1 MYNTTTQGRSY
12 LDVAAQR
19 VYDLENNPVGFLCV
33 ARDVTEAVLL
43 HQRLE
48 ALSITDDLTGL
59 FNQRR
64 FFSALAG
71 EIERSRRF
79 NRTFSLCFF
88 DLDGLKQ
95 YNDSRGHVR
104 GDQALRETAALFRSL
119 VRASVDMCF
128 RYGGDEFT
136 IMMPETTRHEARI
149 VTERILR
156 HLSSH
161 FSDEITA
168 SVGIAEFSLAMEPEQ
183 LIEKA
188 DLAMY
193 KAKSLGGNRI
203 IVAE

>member
-1 MYNTTTQGRSY
+1 M
-12 LDVAAQR
+12 
-19 VYDLENNPVGFLCV
+19 
-33 ARDVTEAVLL
+33 LL
-43 HQRLE
+43 QQRLE
-48 ALSITDDLTGL
+48 AMSITDDLTGL

-79 NRTFSLCFF
+79 NRTFSLCFL

-104 GDQALRETAALFRSL
+104 GDQALRETATLMRSL

-136 IMMPETTRHEARI
+136 IMMPETTREEARI
-149 VTERILR
+149 VTERILAR
-156 HLSSH
+156 LGQH
-161 FSDEITA
+161 FNGQITA
-168 SVGIAEFSLAMEPEQ
+168 SIGITEFSPSTDAEQ

-193 KAKSLGGNRI
+193 RAKGQGGNRI
-203 IVAE
+203 VLAD